1 MPLPG
6 ERSGEGKEPAARL
19 AGADEGCTAPPHILA
34 NSFQIE
40 MALDRLLCEVLFPA
54 SDDPNIKPDE
64 TIPLTKASAKSLR
77 SLFDEFVLKAGT
89 MPTIS
94 FGYKIELLGNL
105 ADEIPTLGAVV
116 PKSLIKT
123 LNNLRRIRNNFAH
136 YPVTFIPNGSASD
149 QNLDI
154 VLATHKAEYKIDN
167 EYVARIDAI
176 FKEADQGL
184 KDANEAMRKNLN
196 RDKDVTPSVGNAEVP
211 PPKFPSH
218 GDAFLYRRRNLR
230 TGSPEIFPGKP
241 DRHDYGRGDDE
252 S

>member
-1 MPLPG
+1 VKKRRDIPPYDSWITIKPG
-6 ERSGEGKEPAARL
+6 ESFTLNAKQKTEWDRL
-19 AGADEGCTAPPHILA
+19 KQVMREYRGNILA
-34 NSFQIE
+34 NSFQTE
-40 MALDRLLCEVLFPA
+40 MQLDRLLCEVLFPA

-77 SLFDEFVLKAGT
+77 NLFDEFVLKAGT

-105 ADEIPTLGAVV
+105 ADEIPALGSVV

-136 YPVTFIPNGSASD
+136 YPVTFIPNGSTSD

-167 EYVARIDAI
+167 EYVARTDAI

-196 RDKDVTPSVGNAEVP
+196 RDQDVTRSVGSAEVP
-211 PPKFPSH
+211 PPK
-218 GDAFLYRRRNLR
+218 L
-230 TGSPEIFPGKP
+230 PEPC
-241 DRHDYGRGDDE
+241 
-252 S
+252 

>member
-1 MPLPG
+1 MKKRQDIPPYDSWITIKPSESFTLNVKQKA
-6 ERSGEGKEPAARL
+6 EWDRL
-19 AGADEGCTAPPHILA
+19 KQVMREYRGNILA

-64 TIPLTKASAKSLR
+64 PIPLTKASAKSLR

-116 PKSLIKT
+116 PKNLIKT

-184 KDANEAMRKNLN
+184 TDANEAMRKNLN
-196 RDKDVTPSVGNAEVP
+196 RDKDVTPSVCSAEVQ
-211 PPKFPSH
+211 PPK
-218 GDAFLYRRRNLR
+218 L
-230 TGSPEIFPGKP
+230 PEPC
-241 DRHDYGRGDDE
+241 
-252 S
+252 